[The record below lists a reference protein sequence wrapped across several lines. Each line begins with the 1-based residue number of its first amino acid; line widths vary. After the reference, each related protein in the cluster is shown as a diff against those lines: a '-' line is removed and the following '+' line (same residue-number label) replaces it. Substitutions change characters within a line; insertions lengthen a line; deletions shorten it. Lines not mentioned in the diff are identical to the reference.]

1 MTEEAAANEEIELSR
16 KQRLMNAIGYYSP
29 KAWGVAKYFVPYGL
43 YKAGKKTKK
52 KVKSLHAKY
61 KERKAAQKKS

>member
-1 MTEEAAANEEIELSR
+1 MTEAAANEEIELSR